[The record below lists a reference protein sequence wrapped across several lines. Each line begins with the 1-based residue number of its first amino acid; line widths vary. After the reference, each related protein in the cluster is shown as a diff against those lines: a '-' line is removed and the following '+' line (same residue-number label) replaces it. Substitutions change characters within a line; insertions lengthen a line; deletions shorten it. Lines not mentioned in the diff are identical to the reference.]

1 MTQVIGQRMIYGSGI
16 DLHYEMGDPVT
27 FKGDLLNVT
36 IDFGGLVGPAYYD
49 EPTNSVNVINDR
61 LNKTDIGTWD
71 LVIEAVY
78 REQNGTIIEYTSEMY
93 LQVIDPDARRTRI
106 PQVAPDIPDEIDKN
120 VWTPPAKRYDEI
132 P

>member
-36 IDFGGLVGPAYYD
+36 IDFGGLVGPTYYD

-71 LVIEAVY
+71 LVI
-78 REQNGTIIEYTSEMY
+78 
-93 LQVIDPDARRTRI
+93 
-106 PQVAPDIPDEIDKN
+106 
-120 VWTPPAKRYDEI
+120 
-132 P
+132 